1 MIIYNINMSWHKST
15 LIIILI
21 SNCIYL
27 VHEYFGS
34 SATIIIQQ
42 KKVPLLLI
50 KECLTSLSLVSS
62 SIPFPFF
69 CFLILS
75 SSCYCIMDGLHC
87 LSNSSNGFPIF
98 LFSSHS
104 WLWILEKNE
113 PGHVYAING
122 SNPDLNP
129 TDQPNLVK
137 NPWSDNLLTSHT
149 HLCQQ
154 LPLVGRVGVIL
165 ILWHNFKS
173 VFSSF
178 LFLFYFMG
186 NSKIFIAYF
195 HRKLH

>member
-1 MIIYNINMSWHKST
+1 MSTNILDQVPLLLFSK
-15 LIIILI
+15 
-21 SNCIYL
+21 
-27 VHEYFGS
+27 
-34 SATIIIQQ
+34 

-98 LFSSHS
+98 RFSSHS
-104 WLWILEKNE
+104 WLWILEKKNK
-113 PGHVYAING
+113 ATFMW
-122 SNPDLNP
+122 SM
-129 TDQPNLVK
+129 DQIQTWTQQISQIWEK
-137 NPWSDNLLTSHT
+137 NPWSNNLLTSHI

-154 LPLVGRVGVIL
+154 LPLVGTVRV

-195 HRKLH
+195 QRKLH

>member
-1 MIIYNINMSWHKST
+1 MSTNILDQVPLLLFSK
-15 LIIILI
+15 
-21 SNCIYL
+21 
-27 VHEYFGS
+27 
-34 SATIIIQQ
+34 

-62 SIPFPFF
+62 SLPFPFF

-87 LSNSSNGFPIF
+87 LPNSSNGSPIF
-98 LFSSHS
+98 RFSSHS
-104 WLWILEKNE
+104 RLWILEKKNK
-113 PGHVYAING
+113 ATFMW
-122 SNPDLNP
+122 SM
-129 TDQPNLVK
+129 DQIQTWTQQISQIWEK
-137 NPWSDNLLTSHT
+137 NPWSNNLLTNHT

-154 LPLVGRVGVIL
+154 LPLVGRVGV

-195 HRKLH
+195 QRKLH